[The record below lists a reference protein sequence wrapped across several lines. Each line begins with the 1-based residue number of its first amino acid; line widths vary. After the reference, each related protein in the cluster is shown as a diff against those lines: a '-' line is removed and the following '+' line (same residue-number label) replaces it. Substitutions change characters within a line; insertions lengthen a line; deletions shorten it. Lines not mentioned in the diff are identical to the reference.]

1 MKMLIIGMDGVSRG
15 TFDRGWTPFI
25 SEVLEAGHDLNLSTD
40 LYSRGWLELAT
51 GEHAIRTGAA
61 YDKPVFAQPYALS
74 ESFKFDEIEGFTQKV
89 IPIWSAV
96 EKLGFKFGLMN
107 LPTTFPA
114 PELNGFC
121 VAGGG
126 GGGPVTESPTLEH
139 CWPRSLHSILIEE
152 GYIVDQ
158 RLQQLILEHECE
170 SVDAVLKK
178 MAEKNRLRTKS
189 FIRCASE
196 RGIDVGWVVYKTSS
210 VLVEN
215 FVQQDLYR
223 ASAGEICNEN
233 VLKAAEQYYAEF
245 DEQIR
250 QLKQAFPDASLLF
263 VSDHGMV
270 RRTHT
275 VNPNILLKKCGWY
288 VESPRKRLS
297 ARVIAAAKKLVP
309 FKFKMLLKGRQ
320 RLKELLGASVAFSP
334 AATQAFCKT
343 KGDWRYG
350 IYINDAR
357 FRGPVKQD
365 EYDRVVDGIIADING
380 SDLAKAHE
388 ITAYRAEKISHCVTE
403 KPAWFPDILLKLPDG
418 YLISDQG
425 TEFIAE
431 YDFSENLEPL
441 QAILQGQIIS
451 IKSTSPIATFV
462 PSTSDLSTPR
472 PSATG
477 RGYLTDCYDFILKYL
492 EVLKTNE

>member
-1 MKMLIIGMDGVSRG
+1 MKMLIVGMDGASRG

-74 ESFKFDEIEGFTQKV
+74 ESFQFDEIEDLPQKV

-114 PELNGFC
+114 PALNGFC

-126 GGGPVTESPTLEH
+126 GGGPVTESPTSEH

-158 RLQQLILEHECE
+158 RLQQLTLGHKCD

-178 MAEKNRLRTKS
+178 MAKKNLLRTKS

-196 RGIDVGWVVYKTSS
+196 RRIDVGWIVYKTSS
-210 VLVEN
+210 VLAEN

-223 ASAGEICNEN
+223 ASAGEVCNEN

-245 DEQIR
+245 DEQVR

-275 VNPNILLKKCGWY
+275 VNPNIFLKKYGWY
-288 VESPRKRLS
+288 VESPRNQLS

-309 FKFKMLLKGRQ
+309 FKLKMLLKGRQ
-320 RLKELLGASVAFSP
+320 RLKELVSSSIAFSP

-350 IYINDAR
+350 IYINDTR
-357 FRGPVKQD
+357 FGGPVKQAD
-365 EYDRVVDGIIADING
+365 RDRVAGGIIADING

-388 ITAYRAEKISHCVTE
+388 ITAYRAEQISQFVSE

-425 TEFIAE
+425 AEFVTE
-431 YDFSENLEPL
+431 YDAPENLDPL
-441 QAILQGQIIS
+441 QAILRGEITS

-462 PSTSDLSTPR
+462 PSASR
-472 PSATG
+472 PSAPG
-477 RGYLTDCYDFILKYL
+477 ASASDSGYLTDCYKFIVEYLADF
-492 EVLKTNE
+492 KTNE